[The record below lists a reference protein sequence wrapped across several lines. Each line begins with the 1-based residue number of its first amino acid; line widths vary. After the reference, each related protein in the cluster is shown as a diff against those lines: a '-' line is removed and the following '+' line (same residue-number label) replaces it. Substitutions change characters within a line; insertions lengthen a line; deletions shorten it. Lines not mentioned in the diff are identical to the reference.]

1 MAFLGSNP
9 LFLLYE
15 NFGVAFVTD
24 ALILPL
30 GIVLVGL
37 VATKLG
43 IMSVAALRRLA
54 QQNEQ
59 AQLAGELLRLKIA
72 EAKKR
77 QKQSTLAWNGY
88 RKFVIDRKVEEACD
102 ICSFYLVPH
111 DQKSLPHYKPG
122 QYLTFRLNIPGRDK
136 PIVRCYSISDRPSS
150 SDYRV
155 TIKRVRP
162 PRDEPNAPPG
172 LVSSY
177 FHEQLS
183 EGDILDVQAP
193 RGQFFI
199 EPEKERPAVL
209 IAGGVGVTPLLS
221 MAQTIAKMGSG
232 REIMFFYG
240 VRNGTEHAFKNEL
253 EQLTKD
259 HDNVRLVVAYSKPTG
274 DDEAVEGQ
282 AYQHVGRI
290 DIELIKSYLQ
300 STNYEFYICG
310 PAPMM
315 ETLNQKLAKW
325 GVAKQDIKM
334 EAFGPATVSRAR
346 SKPADAAAKNGG
358 SEAPA
363 TCQVTF
369 ARTGK
374 KCDWSDKA
382 GNLLDF
388 ASANGVEIESGCRA
402 GNCGTCVIA
411 IKSGKVSYVTDHGAE
426 LEVGTCLTCIA
437 APDGDLVIDA

>member
-1 MAFLGSNP
+1 
-9 LFLLYE
+9 
-15 NFGVAFVTD
+15 VTD

-30 GIVLVGL
+30 AFAMDDLILPLGVVLVGL
-37 VATKLG
+37 VAYQLG
-43 IMSVAALRRLA
+43 IVSLAALRRLT

-59 AQLAGELLRLKIA
+59 ARLVSELLRLKIEA
-72 EAKKR
+72 AKKR
-77 QKQSTLAWNGY
+77 QEQSTLAWNGY
-88 RKFVIDRKVEEACD
+88 RKFVIDRKIEEACD

-136 PIVRCYSISDRPSS
+136 AIVRCYSISDRPRT

-162 PRDEPNAPPG
+162 PRDKPNAPPG

-193 RGQFFI
+193 RGQFFL

-221 MAQTIAKMGSG
+221 MARTIAELESG

-240 VRNGTEHAFKNEL
+240 VRNGTEHAFKDEL
-253 EQLTKD
+253 EELTKN
-259 HDNVRLVVAYSKPTG
+259 HDNVRLVVAYSQPTR

-282 AYQHVGRI
+282 AYQHVGRV

-334 EAFGPATVSRAR
+334 EAFGAATVSKTRGEP
-346 SKPADAAAKNGG
+346 SKSPMTSGG
-358 SEAPA
+358 AETPA

-374 KCDWSDKA
+374 KCGWDEKA

-388 ASANGVEIESGCRA
+388 ASANGIQIESGCRA

-411 IKSGKVSYVTDHGAE
+411 IKSGKVAYMTEHGAE
-426 LEVGTCLTCIA
+426 LEDGTCLTCIA

>member
-1 MAFLGSNP
+1 
-9 LFLLYE
+9 
-15 NFGVAFVTD
+15 VTD
-24 ALILPL
+24 ALILPIAL
-30 GIVLVGL
+30 VMDDVILALGVVLVVLVAYEVGIVSL
-37 VATKLG
+37 
-43 IMSVAALRRLA
+43 AAMRRLA

-59 AQLAGELLRLKIA
+59 AQLVRELLRLKIE

-77 QKQSTLAWNGY
+77 QEQRTLAWNGY
-88 RKFVIDRKVEEACD
+88 RKFVIDRKVEEARD

-111 DQKSLPHYKPG
+111 DQKSLPRYKPG

-136 PIVRCYSISDRPSS
+136 PIVRCYSISDRPRS

-162 PRDEPNAPPG
+162 PRDQPNAPPG

-193 RGQFFI
+193 RGQFFL
-199 EPEKERPAVL
+199 ELEKERPAVL

-221 MAQTIAKMGSG
+221 MARTIAEMDSS

-253 EQLTKD
+253 EQLTKN
-259 HDNVRLVVAYSKPTG
+259 HDNVRLVVAYSQPT
-274 DDEAVEGQ
+274 DDDMAVEGQ
-282 AYQHVGRI
+282 TYQHVGRV

-315 ETLNQKLAKW
+315 ETLNQNLTKW

-334 EAFGPATVSRAR
+334 EAFGAATVSKAR
-346 SKPADAAAKNGG
+346 GKPAKSPSTSGG
-358 SEAPA
+358 TESAA

-374 KCDWSDKA
+374 KCGWNEKS

-388 ASANGVEIESGCRA
+388 AAANGIEIESGCRA

-411 IKSGKVSYVTDHGAE
+411 IKSGKVAYITEHGAE